1 MRRFYIW
8 CADQLMKLWDLP
20 QLFFRLILAYG
31 FYKPMVQKVTH
42 FSDVVA
48 WFASMDYP
56 VPTLAA
62 VAALSAEILG
72 VILLPLGLLT
82 RVISLILMFL
92 LGVAIVTVHWPNGFV
107 ASHNGYE
114 IPLYYSLM
122 LFSLVIIG
130 PGRISLD
137 GLLSKKIRAEKRQQ
151 REQKKA
157 QQTIATH
164 QQAAASHKPD
174 QGEGHH
180 S

>member
-20 QLFFRLILAYG
+20 QLFFRFMVAYG
-31 FYKPMVQKVTH
+31 FYHPMLEKAHH
-42 FSDVVA
+42 FNDVVA
-48 WFASMDYP
+48 WFASMGYP
-56 VPTLAA
+56 APTFSAG
-62 VAALSAEILG
+62 AALTAEILG
-72 VILLPLGLLT
+72 IVLLPLGLLT
-82 RVISLILMFL
+82 RVISVVLMFV
-92 LGVAIVTVHWPNGFV
+92 LGVAIATVHWPNGFA

-137 GLLSKKIRAEKRQQ
+137 ALISRKIRLEKRQQ
-151 REQKKA
+151 REQKKIQKA
-157 QQTIATH
+157 LAA
-164 QQAAASHKPD
+164 QQAATSQKSADS
-174 QGEGHH
+174 GESHH